1 MTWEYASTLSD
12 GPASKDTLNA
22 LGSEGWELVSVLQG
36 TQTMQL
42 LYVFKRPV
50 TVPSA
55 VIIEPADPT
64 QQPEAPVSATLP
76 ELQF

>member
-36 TQTMQL
+36 GQTKQL
-42 LYVFKRPV
+42 LYVFKRVVAMPPAALSETPQSAQQGDLS
-50 TVPSA
+50 TVA
-55 VIIEPADPT
+55 AR
-64 QQPEAPVSATLP
+64 P

>member
-12 GPASKDTLNA
+12 GPASKDTLNT
-22 LGSEGWELVSVLQG
+22 LGAEGWELVSVLQG
-36 TQTMQL
+36 AQTMQL

-50 TVPSA
+50 AARSA
-55 VIIEPADPT
+55 IVSEPTDLT
-64 QQPEAPVSATLP
+64 QQPEALVSAIRS